1 MPKAN
6 PEINGEET
14 KVEETKVEETK
25 VEEPKV
31 KNGKHTKTYN
41 KIKYVETFNNGVVI
55 RRERK

>member
-6 PEINGEET
+6 PEING
-14 KVEETKVEETK
+14 EETKVEETK